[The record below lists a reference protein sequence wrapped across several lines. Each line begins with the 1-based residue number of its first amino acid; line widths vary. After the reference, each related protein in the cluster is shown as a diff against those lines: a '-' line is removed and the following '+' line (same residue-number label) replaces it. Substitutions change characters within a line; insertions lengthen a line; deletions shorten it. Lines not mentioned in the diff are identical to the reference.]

1 VTQDENAFPAH
12 LLKASRE
19 ERKKYFR
26 EYEVLHPRIELIF
39 NRVMRLIREPAGK
52 QIIIVVGP
60 TGAGKS
66 FLIRWLVNELQYEW
80 SKIQHTDPGRIPV
93 AWMEVPAKDTRQPS
107 WGDYYVRALE
117 ALEERHIE
125 KKVLYA
131 DVSLDVKYVD
141 GNKKLIIEEATIRK
155 YRRALESCFKFRD
168 PMIFLLDEAHELV
181 NTGGLR
187 VEEQT
192 ENLKSLA
199 NMSKTLHGLFG
210 TYKILDLLSLD
221 DDEESDQLIRRSCI
235 LHLRRYLDDED
246 ERFIFDSTV
255 NSFLLNMPLKKTSDL
270 SKHLDYIYERTLGCV
285 GILRDWFVGAY
296 TEAVDE
302 GAATLQLKHLKKTCL
317 ISKARSIKMLQQF
330 AKYEANVDT
339 VLDNDEDFEEKIKG
353 IKREALEAQ
362 AKYGPEKDERSP
374 PKEKKDRRGRKR
386 PGRQNPKRRRIGKGQ
401 GGQDG

>member
-1 VTQDENAFPAH
+1 MTRDENVFPAR
-12 LLKASRE
+12 LLNASRE
-19 ERKKYFR
+19 ERKTYFR
-26 EYEVLHPRIELIF
+26 EYQVLHPRIELIF
-39 NRVMRLIREPAGK
+39 NRVMRLIREPGGK

-66 FLIRWLVNELQYEW
+66 FLIRWLVNELEYEW

-117 ALEERHIE
+117 AFEERHIE

-141 GNKKLIIEEATIRK
+141 GKKKLIIEEASIRK

-168 PMIFLLDEAHELV
+168 PLIFLLDEAHQLV

-192 ENLKSLA
+192 ENLKSVA
-199 NMSKTLHGLFG
+199 NMTRTLHGLFG

-235 LHLRRYLDDED
+235 LHFRRYLDNED

-255 NSFLLNMPLKKTSDL
+255 NSFLLNMPLKRTPDL
-270 SKHLDYIYERTLGCV
+270 SRHFDYLYERTLGCV
-285 GILRDWFVGAY
+285 GILRDWLVAAY

-330 AKYEANVDT
+330 AKYEDNVDT
-339 VLDNDEDFEEKIKG
+339 VLDSDDDFEEKIKE
-353 IKREALEAQ
+353 IKHRTLEGQ
-362 AKYGPEKDERSP
+362 EMYGPEKDERSH
-374 PKEKKDRRGRKR
+374 PKESKPRRGRKR
-386 PGRQNPKRRRIGKGQ
+386 PGRQNPKRRSIGRREGGQ
-401 GGQDG
+401 GG